1 MACKLTAMIVI
12 ATFGTTGAVEA
23 AGSATAGKSKAFE
36 CGGCHGDMG
45 QGMGSYPALAG
56 KSVAVLVK
64 ALQDFKTGTTPSLMH
79 GLAASLSAQVWRI
92 WRLTMRRSSDVRSV
106 RHLCAEIA

>member
-79 GLAASLSAQVWRI
+79 GLAASLSAQDI
-92 WRLTMRRSSDVRSV
+92 EDLAAYYAS
-106 RHLCAEIA
+106 LK